1 MKKVERRTIN
11 KLKQFKVLFS
21 LGISGELKNKER
33 MVSPFIF
40 GAIILIMFSFATGEI
55 EKSMKVKLFTAELL
69 LTTLF
74 SLSIYFIRAFESE
87 YEDGIFTRL
96 RSMAVSRFAWFISKF
111 TLVLIL
117 SFITSAVV
125 LGITSGFVGIDSAI
139 ILKLLPQLFLILLLT
154 IVGLSSLGVLL
165 SALTLKAKGRS
176 VVFPLLYYPLTVPVL
191 LASTQSINLLFVKGT
206 TLFSNQWGYLL
217 MGFDL
222 IYLILSALLFEEL
235 VD

>member
-1 MKKVERRTIN
+1 MNSSTNIKIN
-11 KLKQFKVLFS
+11 KLKQFKTLFL
-21 LGISGELKNKER
+21 LGIRGELKNKER

-55 EKSMKVKLFTAELL
+55 EKTMRIKFFTAELL

-87 YEDGIFTRL
+87 NEDGIFTKMRA
-96 RSMAVSRFAWFISKF
+96 MAINRFVWFLSKL
-111 TLVLIL
+111 TLVVIL
-117 SFITSAVV
+117 SFLTSAVV
-125 LGITSGFVGIDSAI
+125 LAITSGFVGIDSAI
-139 ILKLLPQLFLILLLT
+139 IWELLPQLIIILLLT
-154 IVGLSSLGVLL
+154 ITGLSSLGVLL
-165 SALTLKAKGRS
+165 SALTLKARGRS

-191 LASTQSINLLFVKGT
+191 LASTQSINLLFIKGT
-206 TLFSNQWGYLL
+206 DIFSNQWGYLL
-217 MGFDL
+217 IGFDL